1 MLLSDKFLGI
11 KGHTQKSFIKCIC
24 NMFKKV
30 LKPNKLIKED
40 KTHKYSKNL
49 YFNPLKIYKLIPGS
63 SPEMY
68 LKIWS

>member
-1 MLLSDKFLGI
+1 
-11 KGHTQKSFIKCIC
+11 
-24 NMFKKV
+24 MFKKV

-63 SPEMY
+63 SPEIY